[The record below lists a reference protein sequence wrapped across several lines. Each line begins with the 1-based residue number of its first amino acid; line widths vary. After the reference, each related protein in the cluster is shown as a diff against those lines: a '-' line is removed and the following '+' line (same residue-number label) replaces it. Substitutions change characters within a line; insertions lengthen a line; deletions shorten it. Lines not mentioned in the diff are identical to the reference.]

1 MSSGNNKVCSR
12 GLDVLFSLT
21 LPGIPLG
28 VCRSNSIGSRLHRSV
43 SLLVVSDE
51 SCRLSLRG
59 LHPEVTPVCSFFLAS
74 QVGSGA
80 LFFVVAV
87 VVSSPVPVPQPG
99 SDRPSVRIPTM
110 NPSLLV
116 YNKYSSYYY
125 FYSNILCMF

>member
-59 LHPEVTPVCSFFLAS
+59 LHPEVTPACSVFLVS

-87 VVSSPVPVPQPG
+87 VASSPVPVPQPG
-99 SDRPSVRIPTM
+99 SDRTSVRIPTM

-116 YNKYSSYYY
+116 YNKCSLFYY
-125 FYSNILCMF
+125 FYPTMLCMF